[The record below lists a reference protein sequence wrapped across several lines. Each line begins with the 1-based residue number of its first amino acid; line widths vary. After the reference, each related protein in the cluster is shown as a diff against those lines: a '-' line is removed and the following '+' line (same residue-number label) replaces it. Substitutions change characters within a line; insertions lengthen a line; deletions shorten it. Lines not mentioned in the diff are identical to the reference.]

1 MVQFQF
7 MLLKVFLMV
16 AKVNLGGLATML
28 TKRQLYVSV
37 WELYRSHVRYCKVRT
52 VLLPRYSYF
61 YSSITSILTSSHRD
75 HNHDRYECESDCDWR
90 RVPCKSSQ
98 QPAAVPVV
106 VTIGTCNSTSTQAHN
121 INNIETAVCRW
132 PQTKMSMAA
141 C

>member
-37 WELYRSHVRYCKVRT
+37 WELYRFHVRYCT
-52 VLLPRYSYF
+52 YVLFYYSYF
-61 YSSITSILTSSHRD
+61 YSSITSILTSSHRN
-75 HNHDRYECESDCDWR
+75 HNHDRYECESECDWR